1 LCHDAQGRDHG
12 RLLDATG
19 LIIMTRE
26 PGIALTL
33 EEVSVDSGFRYA
45 PVASFPE
52 LALSPEA
59 RQTVIDKAECVSA
72 MLREAAEIGV
82 GTYVQ

>member
-1 LCHDAQGRDHG
+1 
-12 RLLDATG
+12 
-19 LIIMTRE
+19 MTRE
-26 PGIALTL
+26 RAIALTL

-59 RQTVIDKAECVSA
+59 RQTVIDKVESVSTV
-72 MLREAAEIGV
+72 LREAAEIGV